1 MLFLKKHLLAVKVK
15 KNNRQN
21 SKKADNVQKEPA
33 RKQKFKN
40 LDVLMNENNYLGIHV
55 QPKIVFRY
63 QDAKKLWRSNS
74 TPTRKTPS
82 CNNVEPKTSWNIL
95 QNHVDVQSE
104 SRHHSSR
111 SIFSFCIVKYT
122 NQSVKPAMER
132 FAYVFVE
139 SDKYTHFRLVDNN
152 DILAYTGLLYLRGA
166 LIVNLETPVIYSF
179 MKAQMISLQQWCH
192 GINFILFENSSL
204 LISLEIW

>member
-1 MLFLKKHLLAVKVK
+1 
-15 KNNRQN
+15 
-21 SKKADNVQKEPA
+21 
-33 RKQKFKN
+33 
-40 LDVLMNENNYLGIHV
+40 MNENNYLDIHV

-82 CNNVEPKTSWNIL
+82 CNNVELKTYWNIL
-95 QNHVDVQSE
+95 QDHVDLQSE

-122 NQSVKPAMER
+122 NQNIEPAMER
-132 FAYVFVE
+132 FAYVFDE
-139 SDKYTHFRLVDNN
+139 SDKYTDFRLVDNN
-152 DILAYTGLLYLRGA
+152 DILAYIGLLYLCGA
-166 LIVNLETPVIYSF
+166 LIVNLETPMIYGF
-179 MKAQMISLQQWCH
+179 MKAQMISLQHRCR

-204 LISLEIW
+204 LITKPLVISLEIW